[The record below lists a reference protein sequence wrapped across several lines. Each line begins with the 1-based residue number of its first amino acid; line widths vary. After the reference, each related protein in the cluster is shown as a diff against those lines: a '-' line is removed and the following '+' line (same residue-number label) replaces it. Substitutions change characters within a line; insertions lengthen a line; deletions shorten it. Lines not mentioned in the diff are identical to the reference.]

1 MKEKREQVVQEYAK
15 LCQEEAVQLLRTLG
29 KIPAPTRQE
38 DRRAAFCKEWFL
50 AQGAKDVSIDRAK
63 NVICKLGYKENGPL
77 VVFAAHTDV
86 VFPDMDPLPM
96 REQEGKLYA
105 PGIGDDTANL
115 VNLMMAAKYL
125 IQSDLKFCCG
135 ILIVANACEE
145 GLGNLDGTK
154 ELFAAYGRQIRE
166 FISFDGYLS
175 QCCNCG
181 VGSHRYQI
189 SCKTVGGHSY
199 GNFGNPNAIEILCG
213 LVEKLYQVDVPTEA
227 KTTYNVGVMEGG
239 TTVNSIAQEAKLL
252 YEFRSSSQKCLRI
265 MERELQKVVESCQN
279 KGGDLRVELLGVRPG
294 NGELDQEALERFTAR
309 NAKIIQEFYQGEMD
323 YRAFSTDSN
332 VPLSM
337 GILANTI
344 GTVEGGLSHTREE
357 WVRLDSLSVG
367 LKIILSLMLV
377 YTEAL

>member
-1 MKEKREQVVQEYAK
+1 M
-15 LCQEEAVQLLRTLG
+15 
-29 KIPAPTRQE
+29 
-38 DRRAAFCKEWFL
+38 
-50 AQGAKDVSIDRAK
+50 
-63 NVICKLGYKENGPL
+63 
-77 VVFAAHTDV
+77 
-86 VFPDMDPLPM
+86 
-96 REQEGKLYA
+96 
-105 PGIGDDTANL
+105 
-115 VNLMMAAKYL
+115 
-125 IQSDLKFCCG
+125 
-135 ILIVANACEE
+135 
-145 GLGNLDGTK
+145 
-154 ELFAAYGRQIRE
+154 
-166 FISFDGYLS
+166 
-175 QCCNCG
+175 
-181 VGSHRYQI
+181 
-189 SCKTVGGHSY
+189 
-199 GNFGNPNAIEILCG
+199 
-213 LVEKLYQVDVPTEA
+213 
-227 KTTYNVGVMEGG
+227 
-239 TTVNSIAQEAKLL
+239 